1 MAFRCSL
8 EGCQY
13 FAQRVASLMSL
24 VTKVVEVE
32 WDQVE
37 IRKCDLLDKSFD
49 ANGAFDLHPMENIA
63 QRDDPVDP

>member
-8 EGCQY
+8 ESCQN
-13 FAQRVASLMSL
+13 FAQRVASLMGL

-37 IRKCDLLDKSFD
+37 IRERDLLDKSFD
-49 ANGAFDLHPMENIA
+49 AN
-63 QRDDPVDP
+63 